1 MGYVTAMHDA
11 WVDFLFL
18 FTLFF
23 IFHVYLL
30 FVGLSCLQR
39 GHLPGLASAVVS
51 LRCTV
56 PLAFSLIK
64 YLGLENWDNELGFCV
79 IIFSSL

>member
-1 MGYVTAMHDA
+1 MHGLIFFF
-11 WVDFLFL
+11 FLLYFSFFMFISFL
-18 FTLFF
+18 LVFLVCSEV
-23 IFHVYLL
+23 ISLD
-30 FVGLSCLQR
+30 
-39 GHLPGLASAVVS
+39 LAPAVVS